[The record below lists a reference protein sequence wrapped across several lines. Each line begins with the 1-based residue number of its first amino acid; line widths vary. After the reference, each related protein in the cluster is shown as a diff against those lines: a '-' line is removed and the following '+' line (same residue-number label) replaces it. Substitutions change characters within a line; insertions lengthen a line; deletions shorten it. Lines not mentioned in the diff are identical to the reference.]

1 MTSAVV
7 FWITGSLLLLVSI
20 PFITIVSLIAHLQ
33 YRVRKYGHLPSPKML
48 PHWSSYI
55 FGHANQLDKL
65 RRGEQSMRDLTL
77 SWVSET
83 GPVFVVHLF
92 QKTMVT
98 FLTKESV
105 KEFVASGNHYKA
117 PSIYKQLHSIVEER
131 FMGRGLVTEYDEAAW
146 GPRRNLFNPAF
157 HRSYLK
163 LSMDQFN
170 KSTDLLL
177 QRLAEKADG
186 KTEVRM
192 LDEISRLTMDII
204 AKVGFGYDCES
215 LTKECSA
222 FNEAITCALKAMS
235 YFEKNPWKK
244 ISPLPED
251 VQKRRE
257 VRSAIKFLRTVG
269 KEVVEK
275 RIQSMMKSEEG
286 PNDILSYILKATNGL
301 KNNSS
306 YGMLEVMDEFATFF
320 VAGMETN
327 ANTLSSLL
335 MLVSRNEEVMVRLK
349 EEVHKTLKGRTNVE
363 FEDLAKLEY
372 MAATIKEVLRLNPPT
387 GGTVRLA
394 SYDVECN
401 GHLVPKGSMV
411 VVSLG
416 MGRLE
421 EYFPE
426 PLKFKPERFLD
437 NSVEPHTWIPFMVGP
452 RSCLGQQFAMM
463 EMKVIMA
470 KLLQTFDLQWV
481 PGQSYDIVE
490 ETTMKPKDGALH
502 YLTLLNGHVV

>member
-1 MTSAVV
+1 
-7 FWITGSLLLLVSI
+7 
-20 PFITIVSLIAHLQ
+20 
-33 YRVRKYGHLPSPKML
+33 
-48 PHWSSYI
+48 
-55 FGHANQLDKL
+55 
-65 RRGEQSMRDLTL
+65 MRDLTL

-275 RIQSMMKSEEG
+275 RIQSMMKNEEG

-349 EEVHKTLKGRTNVE
+349 EEVHETLKGRTNVE

-401 GHLVPKGSMV
+401 GHTVPKGSMV

-470 KLLQTFDLQWV
+470 KLLQTFDLRWV